1 MRRAV
6 VLLAL
11 AALAGCDGEEAIEV
25 GGKDFLEQDVLAEIV
40 AQELEAL
47 GLPVERRFHLG
58 GTHLAHQALTG
69 GRIDLYVEYSGTALV
84 EILDHEPLN
93 DPERVYDMVERE
105 YLLRWDLVTGPA
117 LGFENTFAF
126 VVRSGDAESLGLET
140 IGDLA
145 SVAPTWTIGVG
156 PEFLDRADGYPGV
169 TAVYAL
175 QFANARQ
182 MDLGLLYRALG
193 AGQID
198 VAVGNSTDGQIAAF
212 DFVVLRD
219 DRRFFPPYQ
228 AIPVVRRETLE
239 RHPEAWDGLQALGGT
254 LTAETMRELNRAVVD
269 GEDVAA
275 VVRRWRA
282 TRDREETPADSVA
295 PTDSAQVLESEGR

>member
-1 MRRAV
+1 MRRTWIV
-6 VLLAL
+6 LAL
-11 AALAGCDGEEAIEV
+11 ALAGCGRDEPIEV
-25 GGKDFLEQDVLAEIV
+25 GSKDFLEQDVLAEII
-40 AQELEAL
+40 AQELEAM
-47 GLPVERRFHLG
+47 GLPVERRLHLG

-84 EILDHEPLN
+84 EILDHEPIN
-93 DPERVYDMVERE
+93 DAERVYDLVERE
-105 YLLRWDLVTGPA
+105 YLTRWDLVTGPP

-156 PEFLDRADGYPGV
+156 PEFLDRADGYRGV
-169 TAVYAL
+169 AAAYGL
-175 QFANARQ
+175 RFGNARQ

-193 AGQID
+193 EGQID

-212 DFVVLRD
+212 GFKVLRD

-228 AIPVVRRETLE
+228 AIPIVRRETLE
-239 RHPEAWDGLQALGGT
+239 RYPEAWDALQALGGT
-254 LTAETMRELNRAVVD
+254 LNAETMRELNRAVVD

-282 TRDREETPADSVA
+282 TRDGDEA
-295 PTDSAQVLESEGR
+295 PTDSIGAGDSVPVPITEGS